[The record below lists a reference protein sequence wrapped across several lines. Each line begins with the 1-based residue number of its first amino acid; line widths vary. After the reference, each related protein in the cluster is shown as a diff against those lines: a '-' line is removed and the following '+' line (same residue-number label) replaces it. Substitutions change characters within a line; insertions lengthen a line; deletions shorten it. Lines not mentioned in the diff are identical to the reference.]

1 MTFGE
6 KIKMLREMR
15 SMTLEQV
22 GDIVGVGKSTVRKW
36 ETGDIANMRRDKIA
50 KLADALSVSPAYLMG
65 WDEDSIILEGTSAY
79 NIAVRRVP
87 ILGDTAAGQP
97 IIANRKYDEYIDVPV
112 DGRRFDAAVR
122 VTGDSMAPGYN
133 IGDLA
138 LVRYQDDVLDGQIAV
153 ICLDDEVTLKR
164 IYHMPNSLMLHSDNP
179 KYKPMIISEDD
190 VSNIHLTGRVI
201 GMIHWEE

>member
-6 KIKMLREMR
+6 KIRLLREMR

-50 KLADALSVSPAYLMG
+50 KLAGALNVSPAYLMG
-65 WDEDSIILEGTSAY
+65 WDDDSVILEGNSAY
-79 NIAVRRVP
+79 NIAVKRIP

-97 IIANRKYDEYIDVPV
+97 IVANREYGEYIDVPM

-122 VTGDSMAPGYN
+122 VTGDSMEPGYRV
-133 IGDLA
+133 GDLA
-138 LVRYQDDVLDGQIAV
+138 LVRYQDDVGDGQIAV
-153 ICLDDEVTLKR
+153 VGLDDEVTMKR
-164 IYHMPNSLMLHSDNP
+164 LYHANGSVLLQSDNG
-179 KYKPMIISEDD
+179 KYTPMVFTAEDYA
-190 VSNIHLTGRVI
+190 NIHLVGKVV
-201 GMIHWEE
+201 GVLHWEE